1 MRLVLLFSAVLAV
14 ALFGLGLVGGSHARA
29 AELKVDVGNLYFC
42 SQSFQ
47 GSVCEKTITVGDSV
61 TWEVKGGTHTVTQC
75 DDSFTTCPPSGG
87 FDSGNLS
94 TGSTFSHSFSAPGV
108 FAYRCNIHPNAM
120 RGRITV
126 VAQSTATPVATAVP
140 SPTATVGAN
149 ATPTPAQV
157 PSSGGAPGD
166 GPGTPWGLIAVAA
179 GLLVAAGAV
188 GLALRRR
195 GA

>member
-1 MRLVLLFSAVLAV
+1 MRLLVILSALSTIAILSSALLAS
-14 ALFGLGLVGGSHARA
+14 SHAHA
-29 AELKVDVGNLYFC
+29 AELKVDVANLYFC

-47 GSVCEKTITVGDSV
+47 GAICEKTITVGDSV

-75 DDSFTTCPPSGG
+75 DDSFATCPPAVG

-94 TGSTFSHSFSAPGV
+94 TGMTFSRPFDAPGV

-126 VAQSTATPVATAVP
+126 VAQTTATPVATASP
-140 SPTATVGAN
+140 SPTATIGASPV
-149 ATPTPAQV
+149 PTPAQV
-157 PSSGGAPGD
+157 PASGGTQDSGS
-166 GPGTPWGLIAVAA
+166 GMPWGLVAVAA
-179 GLLVAAGAV
+179 VLLLAAGSV

-195 GA
+195 RA